1 MNIYIKFKILCQNM
15 ASKHIF
21 VDMGMLLVMLLI
33 IGKKLRFSDPE
44 QVEKLE
50 EKMMENKLTK
60 KMFMDF

>member
-1 MNIYIKFKILCQNM
+1 M

-50 EKMMENKLTK
+50 EKMRENKLTK